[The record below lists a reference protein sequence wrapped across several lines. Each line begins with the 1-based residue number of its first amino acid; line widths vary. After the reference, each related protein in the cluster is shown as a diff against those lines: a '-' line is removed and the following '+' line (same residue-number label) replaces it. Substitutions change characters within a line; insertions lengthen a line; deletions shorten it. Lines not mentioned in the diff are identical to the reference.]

1 MLTEGNLCGGQ
12 VGGAP
17 VGYRSAGRSPPTGTG
32 AAGYDKLKSLQFMDY
47 LSETARKNIN
57 VFDRL
62 STGLDMTIE
71 DFFTFINK
79 LLEDGVPDA

>member
-1 MLTEGNLCGGQ
+1 M
-12 VGGAP
+12 
-17 VGYRSAGRSPPTGTG
+17 GYRSAGRSPPAGTG
-32 AAGYDKLKSLQFMDY
+32 AVGYDKLKSLQFMDY
-47 LSETARKNIN
+47 LSEGARKNIN